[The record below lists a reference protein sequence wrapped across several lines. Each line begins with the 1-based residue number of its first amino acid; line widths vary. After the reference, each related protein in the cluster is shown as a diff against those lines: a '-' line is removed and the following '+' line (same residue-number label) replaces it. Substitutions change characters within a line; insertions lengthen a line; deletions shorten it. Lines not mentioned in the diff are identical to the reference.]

1 MRNPLSLVTHSSS
14 NVLSAH
20 LKASFLV
27 QIFVVSSAK
36 IQTRGYETLY
46 EFATANERS
55 LFGRVVLRAP
65 MRLRVSS
72 RSARM
77 PHVHDCIAHL
87 LGNNHCFIWRCRRL
101 CPRPPNI
108 LRCLPAPNAVRC

>member
-1 MRNPLSLVTHSSS
+1 MRNPLSRLTHSSS

-65 MRLRVSS
+65 MRLRVSELVFWGS
-72 RSARM
+72 S
-77 PHVHDCIAHL
+77 
-87 LGNNHCFIWRCRRL
+87 
-101 CPRPPNI
+101 
-108 LRCLPAPNAVRC
+108 